1 MDSKRVY
8 YHIIIWYMG
17 TNFLGYTSFKYLN
30 KNNSKTSIFIRVI
43 YILFCSY
50 DLITNISYRTFLM
63 YF

>member
-1 MDSKRVY
+1 
-8 YHIIIWYMG
+8 MG
-17 TNFLGYTSFKYLN
+17 INFLGYTSFKYLN
-30 KNNSKTSIFIRVI
+30 KNNSKTNIFIRVI